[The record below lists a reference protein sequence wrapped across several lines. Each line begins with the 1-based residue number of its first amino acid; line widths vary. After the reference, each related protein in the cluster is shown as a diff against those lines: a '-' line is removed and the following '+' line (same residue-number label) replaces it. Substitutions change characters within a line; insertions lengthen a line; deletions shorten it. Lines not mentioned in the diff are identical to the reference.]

1 VTSTKRLSALPDVPT
16 MGEAGFAAADALSW
30 GGVFAPA
37 RTPASIVQ
45 RLSDELDAVMKSP
58 EVKASLEAAASFP
71 LDMPHETF
79 QPFVER
85 EAGKWREVIRKAGVK
100 LD

>member
-1 VTSTKRLSALPDVPT
+1 
-16 MGEAGFAAADALSW
+16 
-30 GGVFAPA
+30 
-37 RTPASIVQ
+37 
-45 RLSDELDAVMKSP
+45 
-58 EVKASLEAAASFP
+58 